1 MEENQTFD
9 SPTLGLPNVRGFK
22 IAALNIASLPG
33 HIEEL
38 KTYMALKP
46 IDIQAV
52 NEARL
57 DDSVSSSEMSI
68 PGYCLERNDVLFPKR
83 ERVFHRGI
91 QTPRNK

>member
-46 IDIQAV
+46 VDILAV
-52 NEARL
+52 NETRL
-57 DDSVSSSEMSI
+57 DDSVSSTEMSI
-68 PGYCLERNDVLFPKR
+68 PGKARWWGCALY
-83 ERVFHRGI
+83 
-91 QTPRNK
+91 

>member
-46 IDIQAV
+46 IDILAV
-52 NEARL
+52 N
-57 DDSVSSSEMSI
+57 
-68 PGYCLERNDVLFPKR
+68 
-83 ERVFHRGI
+83 
-91 QTPRNK
+91 